1 VAACEGIAALN
12 NECARE
18 QLAAEEQIVSSLV
31 ALAVQPRTTTGT
43 RAAKKVRAQGMI
55 PGVVYGHKQD
65 PVSVSVP
72 AKELDHAIRVQHART
87 FEITV
92 NGKTETVLVR
102 ELQWDHLGKEMYHID
117 LWRVDATER
126 VKVTVP
132 VELRGI
138 PKATGGGIL
147 EQPLHNLHIECLALA
162 IPEAIRVDINNLTLG
177 APIHVRE
184 LTLPEGVK
192 VFEAPE
198 AVVVQLKLPGQ
209 EEPEEVTETT
219 AAEPEV
225 LTAKKPKEGEEE

>member
-1 VAACEGIAALN
+1 MSDL
-12 NECARE
+12 
-18 QLAAEEQIVSSLV
+18 VS
-31 ALAVQPRTTTGT
+31 LAVQPRATTGT
-43 RAAKKVRAQGMI
+43 RAAKKVRAAGMI
-55 PGVVYGHKQD
+55 PGIVYGHKQD

-87 FEITV
+87 FELTL
-92 NGKTETVLVR
+92 NGKKETVLIR

-132 VELRGI
+132 VELRGQ
-138 PKATGGGIL
+138 PKATGGGVL
-147 EQPLHNLHIECLALA
+147 EQPLHTLHIECLALK
-162 IPEAIRVDINNLTLG
+162 IPEAIRVEISGLTLG
-177 APIHVRE
+177 APVHVRD
-184 LTLPEGVK
+184 LTLPDGVK
-192 VFEAPE
+192 VLEPGE

-209 EEPEEVTETT
+209 EEPTETPEGAT